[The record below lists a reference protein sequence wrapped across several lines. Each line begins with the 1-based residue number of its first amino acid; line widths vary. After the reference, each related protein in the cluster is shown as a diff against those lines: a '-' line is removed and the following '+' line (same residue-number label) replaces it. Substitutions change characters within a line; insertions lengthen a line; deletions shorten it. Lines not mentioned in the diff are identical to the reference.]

1 MDVRQV
7 AKLAH
12 LEISDAEVEMYT
24 PQMASIVEYIE
35 QLNEIDTSAIE
46 PMLGGLTDEGK
57 ATFTIREDIPGGS
70 LGQKAALD
78 QAPSAIA
85 GHFQVPK
92 VL

>member
-12 LEISDAEVEMYT
+12 LEITDEEVALYT
-24 PQMASIVEYIE
+24 PQMADIVKYVE
-35 QLNEIDTSAIE
+35 QLNELDTENIE
-46 PMLGGLTDEGK
+46 PMLGGLTAEGE
-57 ATFTIREDIPGGS
+57 ATETFREDLPGGS
-70 LGQKAALD
+70 LGQNAALS
-78 QAPSAIA
+78 QAPSAVE